1 MKKRFSVLLI
11 CVAAGLSAC
20 AVSQPEVP
28 PTVTDAELSAREIS
42 PGENLGVSFDLEV
55 AEPTSIERIYLRGL
69 PKNSLFAGTQTDLR
83 LPSEQRTSYDVQILL
98 EIPATSGQ
106 YNLELVVETT
116 GKNYVAPLGALAIRD
131 TPSRIVHAQFVPGS
145 HEAADCWMNTKLLAL
160 EYTVVD
166 DNGASAFVVPAL
178 EPVSADTEDLVF
190 FPRWESIGWLGGKQG
205 IMLNRPTSDMVK
217 EQLVSSD
224 IRINCEMSTAKLYE
238 TAVKGQD
245 LSRLTGKPTVVGS
258 EPVLYYIR

>member
-1 MKKRFSVLLI
+1 MKKRFFVLLF

-55 AEPTSIERIYLRGL
+55 AEPGSIERIYLRGL
-69 PKNSLFAGTQTDLR
+69 PKNSVFAGTQTDLR
-83 LPSEQRTSYDVQILL
+83 PPSEQRTSYDVQIVL

-106 YNLELVVETT
+106 YNMELVVETT
-116 GKNYVAPLGALAIRD
+116 GKTYVAPLGALAVRD
-131 TPSRIVHAQFVPGS
+131 TPSRIIHAQFVPGS
-145 HEAADCWMNTKLLAL
+145 HAAADCYMNTKLLAL

-166 DNGASAFVVPAL
+166 DNGASDFVVPAL
-178 EPVSADTEDLVF
+178 VPASKDTEDLVF
-190 FPRWESIGWLGGKQG
+190 FPHWESIGWLGGKQG

-258 EPVLYYIR
+258 EPIRYYIR

>member
-55 AEPTSIERIYLRGL
+55 AEPGSIERIYLRGL
-69 PKNSLFAGTQTDLR
+69 PKNSVFAGTQTDLR
-83 LPSEQRTSYDVQILL
+83 PPSEQRTSYDVQIVL

-106 YNLELVVETT
+106 YNMELVVETT
-116 GKNYVAPLGALAIRD
+116 GKTYAAPLGALAVRD

-145 HEAADCWMNTKLLAL
+145 HAASDCYMNTKLLAL

-166 DNGASAFVVPAL
+166 DNGASDFVVPAL
-178 EPVSADTEDLVF
+178 VPASKDTEDLVF
-190 FPRWESIGWLGGKQG
+190 FPHWESIGWLGGKQG

-258 EPVLYYIR
+258 EPVHYYIR

>member
-1 MKKRFSVLLI
+1 MKKRFSVLSI

-55 AEPTSIERIYLRGL
+55 AEPGSIERIYLRGL
-69 PKNSLFAGTQTDLR
+69 PKNSVFAGTQIDLR
-83 LPSEQRTSYDVQILL
+83 PPSEQRTSYDVQIVL

-106 YNLELVVETT
+106 YNMELVVETT
-116 GKNYVAPLGALAIRD
+116 GKTYVAPLGALAVRD
-131 TPSRIVHAQFVPGS
+131 TPSRIIHAQFVPGS
-145 HEAADCWMNTKLLAL
+145 HAAADCYMNTKLLAL
-160 EYTVVD
+160 EYTVAD
-166 DNGASAFVVPAL
+166 DNGASDFVVPAL
-178 EPVSADTEDLVF
+178 VPASMDTEDLVF
-190 FPRWESIGWLGGKQG
+190 FPHWESIGWLGGKQG

-258 EPVLYYIR
+258 EPIRYYIR

>member
-1 MKKRFSVLLI
+1 MKKRFFVLSI

-28 PTVTDAELSAREIS
+28 PTVTDAELSAREVS
-42 PGENLGVSFDLEV
+42 PGENLGVSFDLVV
-55 AEPTSIERIYLRGL
+55 AEPGSIERIYLRGL

-106 YNLELVVETT
+106 YNMELVLETT
-116 GKNYVAPLGALAIRD
+116 GKTYSAPLGALAVRD

-145 HEAADCWMNTKLLAL
+145 HEASDCWMNTKLLAL

-166 DNGASAFVVPAL
+166 DNGASDFVVPAL
-178 EPVSADTEDLVF
+178 VPVSEDTEDLVF
-190 FPRWESIGWLGGKQG
+190 FPHWESIGWLGGEQG

-238 TAVKGQD
+238 TTVKGQD

-258 EPVLYYIR
+258 EPVRYYIQ

>member
-42 PGENLGVSFDLEV
+42 PGDNLGVSFDLEV

-69 PKNSLFAGTQTDLR
+69 PKNSLFAGTQTDLH
-83 LPSEQRTSYDVQILL
+83 LPSEQRTSYDVQIVL

-106 YNLELVVETT
+106 YNMELVVETT
-116 GKNYVAPLGALAIRD
+116 GKTYSAPLGALAVRD

-145 HEAADCWMNTKLLAL
+145 HAASDCYMNTKLLAL

-166 DNGASAFVVPAL
+166 DNGASDFVVPAL
-178 EPVSADTEDLVF
+178 VPASQDTEDLVF
-190 FPRWESIGWLGGKQG
+190 FPHWESIGWLGGKQG

-258 EPVLYYIR
+258 EPVRYYIR

>member
-1 MKKRFSVLLI
+1 MKKRFSVLAI

-69 PKNSLFAGTQTDLR
+69 PKNSVSAGTRTDLR
-83 LPSEQRTSYDVQILL
+83 PPSEQRTSYDVQIVL

-106 YNLELVVETT
+106 YNMELVVETT
-116 GKNYVAPLGALAIRD
+116 GKTYVAPLGALAVRD
-131 TPSRIVHAQFVPGS
+131 TPSRIIHAQFVPGS
-145 HEAADCWMNTKLLAL
+145 HAAADCYMNTKLLAL

-166 DNGASAFVVPAL
+166 DNGASDFVVPAL
-178 EPVSADTEDLVF
+178 VPASKDTEDLVF
-190 FPRWESIGWLGGKQG
+190 FPHWESIGWLGGKQG

-238 TAVKGQD
+238 TEVKGQD

-258 EPVLYYIR
+258 EPVHYYIR

>member
-1 MKKRFSVLLI
+1 MKKRFCVLSI

-28 PTVTDAELSAREIS
+28 PTVTDAELSAREVS
-42 PGENLGVSFDLEV
+42 PGENLGVSFDLKV
-55 AEPTSIERIYLRGL
+55 AEPGSIERIYLRGL

-83 LPSEQRTSYDVQILL
+83 LPSEQRTSYDVQFVL

-106 YNLELVVETT
+106 YNMELVLETT
-116 GKNYVAPLGALAIRD
+116 GKTYSAPLGALAVRD

-145 HEAADCWMNTKLLAL
+145 HEASDCWMNTKLLAL

-166 DNGASAFVVPAL
+166 DNGASDFVVPAL
-178 EPVSADTEDLVF
+178 VPVSKDTEDLVF
-190 FPRWESIGWLGGKQG
+190 FPHWESISWLGGEQG
-205 IMLNRPTSDMVK
+205 IMLNRPTSDMVN

-245 LSRLTGKPTVVGS
+245 LSRLTGKPTMVGS
-258 EPVLYYIR
+258 EPVRYYIQ